1 MASTPDEIFNAA
13 LQLPEADRLL
23 IASRLLDTLPDDF
36 PGLLEDDPGF
46 LTERACRANDKGA
59 TIPISELWQQD

>member
-1 MASTPDEIFNAA
+1 
-13 LQLPEADRLL
+13 LPEADRLL

-46 LTERACRANDKGA
+46 LTELECRANDKGA
-59 TIPISELWQQD
+59 TIPISELWHQD